1 MNDKNLSEL
10 GQLITQEPAMDEKEE
25 LRKINTTY
33 WVDEDGYRIEADE
46 IADAYDLAGEDI
58 TTGADNDS
66 VGDDEPI
73 DTPTVEDLSTDV
85 HDQGVLA
92 TTGMH
97 NTVIGEGAVD
107 AGTLVEDGPLNIP
120 TVEDLS
126 ANVQEEPQELERVT
140 APSVKS
146 SAAKVAFTCGVWTA
160 KKTDKKGTKQ
170 VEQINQVKNV
180 GEFKKSLMSDN
191 LALKQLKYYSGKAR
205 NKHYEMTMAFGG
217 NNEYIIPTGDLPAY
231 INTISEFR
239 NKFYDWKDKF
249 MNGYTDSRGVQHDG
263 YRHAVIDE
271 KLRLGNLHNSGDYP
285 SVAEMDAKFHMS
297 YTIDEIPDS
306 FITDLEESAAKQI
319 NDIYQEQHKARMKK
333 FSDAVWTET
342 RSNIERLRD
351 ALSYT
356 GESKKTN
363 PDFKIFKDSTYTHVQ
378 RTVEVLERF
387 NFTGDANMQTV
398 QKILRNAMSGKS
410 ADMLK
415 HNESLRLDTKKALDD
430 AIANLPS
437 LDI

>member
-1 MNDKNLSEL
+1 MNDKNLTEL
-10 GQLITQEPAMDEKEE
+10 GQLITEEPAMDEKEE
-25 LRKINTTY
+25 LRKVNTLNYAWSDYGAGKSVPTAREQFDATY
-33 WVDEDGYRIEADE
+33 RDEIANASEETRQAMAKLMADRLCDE
-46 IADAYDLAGEDI
+46 IADAYDLVED
-58 TTGADNDS
+58 G
-66 VGDDEPI
+66 PI
-73 DTPTVEDLSTDV
+73 DMPTTEDLSTD
-85 HDQGVLA
+85 
-92 TTGMH
+92 
-97 NTVIGEGAVD
+97 
-107 AGTLVEDGPLNIP
+107 
-120 TVEDLS
+120 
-126 ANVQEEPQELERVT
+126 VQEEPQELERVT
-140 APSVKS
+140 APTVQS
-146 SAAKVAFTCGVWTA
+146 SAARVGFTCGTWTA

-191 LALKQLKYYSGKAR
+191 LALKKLKYYSGKAR

-217 NNEYIIPTGDLPAY
+217 NNEYIIPTDICRAPA
-231 INTISEFR
+231 ISDFR

-249 MNGYTDSRGVQHDG
+249 MNGYTDSKGVQHDG

-285 SVAEMDAKFHMS
+285 SVSEMDEKFHMS
-297 YTIDEIPDS
+297 YTIGEIPDS
-306 FITDLEESAAKQI
+306 FITDLEEKAAKQI

-342 RSNIERLRD
+342 RKNVEKLRD

-398 QKILRNAMSGKS
+398 QKILRNAVSGKS

-415 HNESLRLDTKKALDD
+415 HNESLRLDTKKALDE

>member
-1 MNDKNLSEL
+1 
-10 GQLITQEPAMDEKEE
+10 MDEKEE
-25 LRKINTTY
+25 LRKINEQVF
-33 WVDEDGYRIEADE
+33 VDEIADVSEEARQAMAKLMADRLCDE

-66 VGDDEPI
+66 VVDDGPI
-73 DTPTVEDLSTDV
+73 DMPTTEDLSTDV
-85 HDQGVLA
+85 HDQGVLD

-97 NTVIGEGAVD
+97 NTAIGE
-107 AGTLVEDGPLNIP
+107 E
-120 TVEDLS
+120 
-126 ANVQEEPQELERVT
+126 NVAADYCINEAMKEPQELERVT

-146 SAAKVAFTCGVWTA
+146 SAARVGFTCGTWTA

-217 NNEYIIPTGDLPAY
+217 NNEYIIPTVDLPAY
-231 INTISEFR
+231 IKAISEIR

-249 MNGYTDSRGVQHDG
+249 MNGYTDSNGVQHDG

-271 KLRLGNLHNSGDYP
+271 KLRLGSLHNSGDYP
-285 SVAEMDAKFHMS
+285 SVSDMDAKFHMS

-306 FITDLEESAAKQI
+306 FITDLEENAAKQI

-342 RSNIERLRD
+342 RNNIERLRD

-398 QKILRNAMSGKS
+398 QKILRDAMSGKS

>member
-1 MNDKNLSEL
+1 MNDKNLTEL

-25 LRKINTTY
+25 LRKINEIAD
-33 WVDEDGYRIEADE
+33 VSEEVRQAAAKLMADRLCDE

-85 HDQGVLA
+85 HDQGVLD

-97 NTVIGEGAVD
+97 NTVIGD
-107 AGTLVEDGPLNIP
+107 
-120 TVEDLS
+120 
-126 ANVQEEPQELERVT
+126 EPQELERVT

-217 NNEYIIPTGDLPAY
+217 NNEYIIPTGDLPTY

-342 RSNIERLRD
+342 RNNIERLRD

>member
-1 MNDKNLSEL
+1 
-10 GQLITQEPAMDEKEE
+10 MDEVEE
-25 LRKINTTY
+25 MQRIN
-33 WVDEDGYRIEADE
+33 
-46 IADAYDLAGEDI
+46 
-58 TTGADNDS
+58 
-66 VGDDEPI
+66 
-73 DTPTVEDLSTDV
+73 EDLSTDV
-85 HDQGVLA
+85 HDQGVLD

-107 AGTLVEDGPLNIP
+107 AGTLVEDGPVNMP

-126 ANVQEEPQELERVT
+126 TDVHDQGVLDTTGMHNTVIGDEPQELERVT

-146 SAAKVAFTCGVWTA
+146 SAAKVAFTCGTWTA

-217 NNEYIIPTGDLPAY
+217 NNEYIIPTVDLPAY
-231 INTISEFR
+231 INTISEIR

-249 MNGYTDSRGVQHDG
+249 MNGYTDSKGVQHDG

-285 SVAEMDAKFHMS
+285 SVSEMDAKFHMS

-342 RSNIERLRD
+342 RKNIEKLRD

>member
-1 MNDKNLSEL
+1 
-10 GQLITQEPAMDEKEE
+10 MDEKEE
-25 LRKINTTY
+25 LRKINEQVF
-33 WVDEDGYRIEADE
+33 VDEIADVSEEVRQAAAKLMADRLCDE

-85 HDQGVLA
+85 HDQGVLD

-97 NTVIGEGAVD
+97 NTVIGD
-107 AGTLVEDGPLNIP
+107 
-120 TVEDLS
+120 
-126 ANVQEEPQELERVT
+126 EPQELERVT

-217 NNEYIIPTGDLPAY
+217 NNEYIIPTGDLPTY

-342 RSNIERLRD
+342 RNNIERLRD

>member
-1 MNDKNLSEL
+1 
-10 GQLITQEPAMDEKEE
+10 MDEKEE
-25 LRKINTTY
+25 LRKINEQ
-33 WVDEDGYRIEADE
+33 VFVDE
-46 IADAYDLAGEDI
+46 IADVSEEVRQAAAKLMADRLCDEISDAYDLAGEDI

-66 VGDDEPI
+66 VVDDGPI
-73 DTPTVEDLSTDV
+73 DMPTTEDLSTDV
-85 HDQGVLA
+85 HDQGVLD
-92 TTGMH
+92 TTGLH
-97 NTVIGEGAVD
+97 NTVIGDEIGSSFSESPQNVAAD
-107 AGTLVEDGPLNIP
+107 YCINAGM
-120 TVEDLS
+120 
-126 ANVQEEPQELERVT
+126 EEPQELERVT

-249 MNGYTDSRGVQHDG
+249 MNGYTDSKGVQHDG

-271 KLRLGNLHNSGDYP
+271 KLRLGSLHNSGDYP
-285 SVAEMDAKFHMS
+285 SVSDMDAKFHMS

-306 FITDLEESAAKQI
+306 FITDLEENAAKQI

-342 RSNIERLRD
+342 RNNIERLRD

-398 QKILRNAMSGKS
+398 QKILRDAMSGKS

>member
-1 MNDKNLSEL
+1 M
-10 GQLITQEPAMDEKEE
+10 
-25 LRKINTTY
+25 
-33 WVDEDGYRIEADE
+33 
-46 IADAYDLAGEDI
+46 
-58 TTGADNDS
+58 
-66 VGDDEPI
+66 
-73 DTPTVEDLSTDV
+73 
-85 HDQGVLA
+85 
-92 TTGMH
+92 
-97 NTVIGEGAVD
+97 
-107 AGTLVEDGPLNIP
+107 EDGPLNIP

-191 LALKQLKYYSGKAR
+191 LALKKLKYYSGKAR

-231 INTISEFR
+231 INTISDFR

-249 MNGYTDSRGVQHDG
+249 MNGYTENGVQHDG

-271 KLRLGNLHNSGDYP
+271 KLRLGSLHNSGDYP
-285 SVAEMDAKFHMS
+285 SVSDMDAKFHMS

-306 FITDLEESAAKQI
+306 FITDLEENAAKQI

-342 RSNIERLRD
+342 RNNIERLRD

-398 QKILRNAMSGKS
+398 QKILRDAMSGKS

>member
-1 MNDKNLSEL
+1 
-10 GQLITQEPAMDEKEE
+10 
-25 LRKINTTY
+25 
-33 WVDEDGYRIEADE
+33 
-46 IADAYDLAGEDI
+46 
-58 TTGADNDS
+58 
-66 VGDDEPI
+66 
-73 DTPTVEDLSTDV
+73 
-85 HDQGVLA
+85 
-92 TTGMH
+92 
-97 NTVIGEGAVD
+97 
-107 AGTLVEDGPLNIP
+107 
-120 TVEDLS
+120 
-126 ANVQEEPQELERVT
+126 
-140 APSVKS
+140 
-146 SAAKVAFTCGVWTA
+146 
-160 KKTDKKGTKQ
+160 
-170 VEQINQVKNV
+170 
-180 GEFKKSLMSDN
+180 
-191 LALKQLKYYSGKAR
+191 
-205 NKHYEMTMAFGG
+205 
-217 NNEYIIPTGDLPAY
+217 
-231 INTISEFR
+231 
-239 NKFYDWKDKF
+239 
-249 MNGYTDSRGVQHDG
+249 
-263 YRHAVIDE
+263 VIDE

-342 RSNIERLRD
+342 RKNIEKLRD

>member
-1 MNDKNLSEL
+1 MDDKKLHEQRLRHVMRGVGFQAFHGEPTTEL
-10 GQLITQEPAMDEKEE
+10 GQLITEEPAMDEKEE
-25 LRKINTTY
+25 LRKVNTFAWSDHRDGAGKSVPTAREQFDATY
-33 WVDEDGYRIEADE
+33 GDEIADLSEEARQAMAKLMAERLCDE
-46 IADAYDLAGEDI
+46 IADAYDL
-58 TTGADNDS
+58 
-66 VGDDEPI
+66 
-73 DTPTVEDLSTDV
+73 
-85 HDQGVLA
+85 
-92 TTGMH
+92 
-97 NTVIGEGAVD
+97 
-107 AGTLVEDGPLNIP
+107 VEDGPIDMP
-120 TVEDLS
+120 TTEDLS
-126 ANVQEEPQELERVT
+126 ADVQEEPQELERVT
-140 APSVKS
+140 APSVRS
-146 SAAKVAFTCGVWTA
+146 SAARVGFTCGTWTA

-217 NNEYIIPTGDLPAY
+217 NNEYIIPTVDLPAY
-231 INTISEFR
+231 INTISEIR

-249 MNGYTDSRGVQHDG
+249 MNGYTDSNGVQHDG

-271 KLRLGNLHNSGDYP
+271 KLRLGSLHNSGDYP
-285 SVAEMDAKFHMS
+285 SVSEMDAKFHMS

-306 FITDLEESAAKQI
+306 FITDLEEKAAKQI

-342 RSNIERLRD
+342 RKNIEKLRD

-398 QKILRNAMSGKS
+398 QKILRNAISGKS

>member
-1 MNDKNLSEL
+1 
-10 GQLITQEPAMDEKEE
+10 
-25 LRKINTTY
+25 
-33 WVDEDGYRIEADE
+33 
-46 IADAYDLAGEDI
+46 
-58 TTGADNDS
+58 
-66 VGDDEPI
+66 
-73 DTPTVEDLSTDV
+73 
-85 HDQGVLA
+85 
-92 TTGMH
+92 
-97 NTVIGEGAVD
+97 
-107 AGTLVEDGPLNIP
+107 
-120 TVEDLS
+120 
-126 ANVQEEPQELERVT
+126 
-140 APSVKS
+140 
-146 SAAKVAFTCGVWTA
+146 
-160 KKTDKKGTKQ
+160 
-170 VEQINQVKNV
+170 
-180 GEFKKSLMSDN
+180 
-191 LALKQLKYYSGKAR
+191 
-205 NKHYEMTMAFGG
+205 MAFGG
-217 NNEYIIPTGDLPAY
+217 NNEYIIPTNDLPAY
-231 INTISEFR
+231 IKAISEIR
-239 NKFYDWKDKF
+239 YKFYDWKDKF
-249 MNGYTDSRGVQHDG
+249 MNGYTDSKGVQHDG

-271 KLRLGNLHNSGDYP
+271 KLRLGSLHNSSDYP
-285 SVAEMDAKFHMS
+285 SVSDMDAKFHMS

-306 FITDLEESAAKQI
+306 FITNLEEKAAKQI

-342 RSNIERLRD
+342 RKNIEKLRD